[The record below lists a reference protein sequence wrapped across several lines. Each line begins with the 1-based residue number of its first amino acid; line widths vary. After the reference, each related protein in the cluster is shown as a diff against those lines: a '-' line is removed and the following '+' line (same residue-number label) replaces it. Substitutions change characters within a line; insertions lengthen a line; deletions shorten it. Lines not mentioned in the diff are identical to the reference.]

1 MNTRIKIA
9 EMSEK
14 SNIEDSNLIIIEDS
28 EDTKKSSINEL
39 KKSFSGDEYL
49 PSKNKFYS
57 SEMTNTII
65 NNVKRSITNKAD
77 QKDVENLK
85 ETINSI
91 VTSNGSGKD
100 TELVQARNGKST
112 LSERLEFDLDNI
124 DKTYIKRIKRNI
136 TGKTIDIKNHIG
148 FVDIVIT
155 QTTKKETVISSNK
168 LNIYSKNILDYTK
181 ITNVSGQLNKENN
194 GFRYTQKT
202 NGITT
207 IDIPL
212 SIIYK
217 AGSYKFLS
225 EITKFNNFRDNIIK
239 FNITYSDGTVESLPY
254 NHQEEFIFE
263 TKKGF
268 NKITLVYNSSMIL
281 NESSISF
288 KNIMIVP
295 DKNEITGYIP
305 YERFSYNISIGS
317 TIYNF
322 LNKNYIFESDISNG
336 EISIDYY
343 DNNITMES
351 LNESINDIYQ
361 NINNKLDKCG
371 LIEDYGIY
379 QFLDNIYISSNEDDI
394 KIKDSEYNYR
404 RNGKYSKKI
413 TISENATNDSFMRI
427 PLDNN
432 INIINNIGLFFYI
445 DKITLSY
452 FNIKTGGIKI
462 RLVSDLI
469 EIQNETN
476 YYEYL
481 ITKNEMV
488 QGWNFVKKLLRE
500 YTVIG
505 SPDPNNIQ
513 YIAIQICRN
522 SEMNGKSLYLNSIVF
537 NQRMKPTVLLG
548 IEGVYDN
555 SISYL
560 YPYLE
565 SRGISPTIFLNSKQ
579 TLTSE
584 TLDTILRYT
593 ILNGWDIGLESS
605 HPNKDVLT
613 QDDNFKNQYN
623 LLKTNYEWLNDSLI
637 KSPISF
643 NAPYGNLRPITVP
656 ILKDLGFKISKSI
669 ASDNC
674 YCGFFSDKDFAVSSI
689 LLSNNITADEIIE
702 KIDYA
707 IESGQTIIL
716 TINNVTEYGS
726 EIDCRKLMFES
737 IIYYI
742 IDRINDNSLWN
753 ISFKDF
759 YSICV
764 DLL

>member
-65 NNVKRSITNKAD
+65 NNIKRSITNKAD

-181 ITNVSGQLNKENN
+181 ITNVSGQLSKENN

-225 EITKFNNFRDNIIK
+225 EITKFNNFRDISIK

-716 TINNVTEYGS
+716 TINNITEYGS

>member
-225 EITKFNNFRDNIIK
+225 EITKFNNFRDNSIK

-522 SEMNGKSLYLNSIVF
+522 SEMNGKSLYLNSIIF

-565 SRGISPTIFLNSKQ
+565 SRDISPTIFLNSKQ

>member
-65 NNVKRSITNKAD
+65 NNIKRSITNKAD

-194 GFRYTQKT
+194 GFRYNQKT
-202 NGITT
+202 NGITN

-225 EITKFNNFRDNIIK
+225 EIIKFNNFRVNSIK

-371 LIEDYGIY
+371 LIEEYGTY